1 MLGPRLAPAR
11 YLKSSSNNPS
21 CLQVR
26 RSGHSKPAERTK
38 IKADC
43 SCREG
48 ISEMYV
54 FRGFV
59 ILLIVTSI
67 SLGTF
72 ILYDTIAQRR
82 AASPVNIIGG
92 AVLCSFALALL
103 YFVSR
108 PVVK

>member
-1 MLGPRLAPAR
+1 LWQP
-11 YLKSSSNNPS
+11 
-21 CLQVR
+21 
-26 RSGHSKPAERTK
+26 
-38 IKADC
+38 
-43 SCREG
+43 EG
-48 ISEMYV
+48 ISGMHV

-59 ILLIVTSI
+59 IALIVISI

-72 ILYDTIAQRR
+72 ILYDSIAQRR
-82 AASPVNIIGG
+82 AASADNVIGG

>member
-1 MLGPRLAPAR
+1 LWQP
-11 YLKSSSNNPS
+11 
-21 CLQVR
+21 
-26 RSGHSKPAERTK
+26 
-38 IKADC
+38 
-43 SCREG
+43 EG
-48 ISEMYV
+48 ISAMYV

-59 ILLIVTSI
+59 IALIVISI

-72 ILYDTIAQRR
+72 ILYDSIAQRR
-82 AASPVNIIGG
+82 AASTYNVIGG

>member
-1 MLGPRLAPAR
+1 LWQP
-11 YLKSSSNNPS
+11 
-21 CLQVR
+21 
-26 RSGHSKPAERTK
+26 
-38 IKADC
+38 
-43 SCREG
+43 EG
-48 ISEMYV
+48 ISGMYV

-59 ILLIVTSI
+59 IALIVTSI

-72 ILYDTIAQRR
+72 ILYDSIAQRR
-82 AASPVNIIGG
+82 AASTDNVIGG